1 MKYSFGQT
9 AKKIQSKHSEYFKT
23 LNSTKPSLHIF
34 RNSRAK
40 NKDFPISLTYSNF
53 QLNRSYSVLHN
64 KITNNNRNGFS
75 RSNPHSKG
83 QNTPRNSKNNI
94 HKYQLSHLSYE
105 VLSVKKV
112 NAYKNNNN
120 HNEENASLKH
130 DILILLNQLKQ
141 KDCIINEFNNKNIKE
156 QGNNNISY
164 LVTLLNDRIKE
175 FEVKVEKLK
184 EKNEKLKQQLEN
196 ANKEIKRIKM
206 KNLRLEKQL
215 ANGIE
220 TPSPITRSQS
230 QLSVI
235 SRNHYINCK
244 QYSFS
249 YMVTSTTTSSMN
261 SFQNNNNNIKPHQK
275 EVFRVNSCG
284 SFDRDTFLNT
294 ASTLAKDKDDCIFY
308 YNCPFSIYKNNINYI
323 SNNNIILKP
332 YDSSRFIQYD
342 INSNNFKVISF
353 VDYSD
358 YQEHYEISNMKY
370 ITIGT
375 NIYIITGKQC
385 DKLYCFNILNKQITK
400 LNPIPNAHI
409 GCGLLQYNNSLLCI
423 SGKGTKIIDSFS
435 LKLKKWINNLLPD
448 LIKERTHA
456 CYSVINNS
464 NIIACYG
471 FDSSSNKYLNDIEIF
486 DSKNNEWKLI
496 QIKFKNYWGISEGI
510 CFNKGDIVYIFG
522 GNLVEDISGTVV
534 NGNKWKC
541 LMINI
546 KNSQGELIKKEENDN
561 KKEPLLNEINSIKNN
576 SLFYGGVKM
585 FEDMNYS
592 NDGYKSEL
600 YVGFDTMNNIHKFY
614 ANNLVHKIEYY

>member
-1 MKYSFGQT
+1 
-9 AKKIQSKHSEYFKT
+9 
-23 LNSTKPSLHIF
+23 
-34 RNSRAK
+34 
-40 NKDFPISLTYSNF
+40 
-53 QLNRSYSVLHN
+53 
-64 KITNNNRNGFS
+64 
-75 RSNPHSKG
+75 
-83 QNTPRNSKNNI
+83 
-94 HKYQLSHLSYE
+94 
-105 VLSVKKV
+105 
-112 NAYKNNNN
+112 
-120 HNEENASLKH
+120 
-130 DILILLNQLKQ
+130 
-141 KDCIINEFNNKNIKE
+141 
-156 QGNNNISY
+156 
-164 LVTLLNDRIKE
+164 
-175 FEVKVEKLK
+175 
-184 EKNEKLKQQLEN
+184 
-196 ANKEIKRIKM
+196 
-206 KNLRLEKQL
+206 
-215 ANGIE
+215 
-220 TPSPITRSQS
+220 
-230 QLSVI
+230 
-235 SRNHYINCK
+235 
-244 QYSFS
+244 
-249 YMVTSTTTSSMN
+249 
-261 SFQNNNNNIKPHQK
+261 
-275 EVFRVNSCG
+275 
-284 SFDRDTFLNT
+284 
-294 ASTLAKDKDDCIFY
+294 
-308 YNCPFSIYKNNINYI
+308 
-323 SNNNIILKP
+323 
-332 YDSSRFIQYD
+332 
-342 INSNNFKVISF
+342 
-353 VDYSD
+353 
-358 YQEHYEISNMKY
+358 MKY

-435 LKLKKWINNLLPD
+435 FKLKKWINNLLPD

-546 KNSQGELIKKEENDN
+546 KNSQGELIKREENDD
-561 KKEPLLNEINSIKNN
+561 KKESLLNEINLIKNN

-585 FEDMNYS
+585 FEDVNYS
-592 NDGYKSEL
+592 NDSFKREC